1 MSDSLQ
7 KVVCGGQMQSR
18 FCCSTAIRSP
28 LMLRICC
35 CPRKREISFYS
46 PSDISRSDWWIF
58 FLVEVVTTL
67 WSKIV
72 EFHRKIILW
81 WFLKYFWLLRLSFLF
96 CKILPLAFY
105 QKKTAALKTDLW
117 NTKES
122 KKSPKTV
129 IDAFYND
136 KNLMFFLK
144 VAQTW
149 NYFTTENKRHL
160 TIFMIKSYHEKKRG
174 CFLS

>member
-1 MSDSLQ
+1 MHFSPRIGLQ
-7 KVVCGGQMQSR
+7 YRCPILSR
-18 FCCSTAIRSP
+18 KWCVGAKCNHVFAAPLLFVPLWS

-35 CPRKREISFYS
+35 CPRKRERSFYS

-58 FLVEVVTTL
+58 FLVEVDTTL
-67 WSKIV
+67 WLVKV

-129 IDAFYND
+129 IDAIYND
-136 KNLMFFLK
+136 KNVMFF
-144 VAQTW
+144 
-149 NYFTTENKRHL
+149 
-160 TIFMIKSYHEKKRG
+160 S
-174 CFLS
+174 

>member
-28 LMLRICC
+28 LISDAEDLLL
-35 CPRKREISFYS
+35 PKKKRDIFLLSFWHLS
-46 PSDISRSDWWIF
+46 IWLMNIF
-58 FLVEVVTTL
+58 LAEVVSTHWLKT
-67 WSKIV
+67 V

-129 IDAFYND
+129 IDAIYND
-136 KNLMFFLK
+136 KNLMFF
-144 VAQTW
+144 
-149 NYFTTENKRHL
+149 
-160 TIFMIKSYHEKKRG
+160 
-174 CFLS
+174 FLSWRRLEIILQLRINAI